1 MFFIRMTG
9 LEQECQ
15 LEDSV
20 PTVEE
25 YQLRRM
31 GSGAVGVC
39 LAITE
44 SALDENQPSTR
55 LTRHQI
61 LLWYGDLTA
70 NNGD

>member
-1 MFFIRMTG
+1 MFFIKMTG
-9 LEQECQ
+9 LEQEGQ
-15 LEDSV
+15 LEDCV

-44 SALDENQPSTR
+44 SALDEYRPSPP
-55 LTRHQI
+55 LTCHQI
-61 LLWYGDLTA
+61 LL
-70 NNGD
+70 